1 MLLRAKPRCWVWG
14 LIPLFLVGVLVVIGT
29 KDLIEKDLST
39 RSTLALKSADIEWAT
54 PKFRGLEGTIQGQA
68 PSEKERL
75 KAIQIVRGV
84 WGVRSVTNKLSL
96 SPKITP
102 YTWSALHENETLE
115 LGGYV
120 PNAKVRQSV
129 IGVVKAKF
137 PQAKLIDNLKIG
149 RGIDD
154 EKTWFSQVSYG
165 LNQLARLREGQV
177 KLIDDKLSLKG
188 VALDKAG
195 YESLGEIFT
204 APLPLNLVTQEF
216 SVLPPKVENYQFF
229 VRYDPQSLSLEGVV
243 ANKAISTQIEKTA
256 KANFSSLDIQNKLTL
271 GSGAPHAWD
280 KAISLS
286 LKQLSKLNAG
296 TVTIQNQDVRIEGL
310 AKDKEIANQV
320 RIAVRANYPKGYK
333 VTDVITVKEPEIP
346 LASPFELSIFDAQ
359 DELLLQGVVEN
370 NEQRATILKA
380 LRETLPNRRIVDELK
395 IARGASANFL
405 AGIEYGIGLLPQLT
419 HGRLTMRDTTLSLS
433 GETTNSTLHSSL
445 KTKPSSLPTGIDWVN
460 EVRFND
466 TLQRRRDEQAAAEA
480 KRLADEQAAAEAKRL
495 ADEQAAA
502 EAKRLADEQA
512 AAEAK
517 RLADEQAATEAKRL
531 ADEKAQNEAKRF
543 AEEKAQKE
551 IINKAE
557 LEKRRQWLSFE
568 ETNKRLSE
576 LHQENGAVNAKECQL
591 LMNSIVRGSAI
602 RFSVNSSVI
611 NPSSDEVLANVEKVA
626 SRCSNTVIRIEGH
639 TDADGSQAYNLELS
653 KRRARAVIA
662 YLIQKGIPQKRLDA
676 KGYGEKKPIA
686 SNATANGKSLNRRIE
701 FVVFE
706 D

>member
-1 MLLRAKPRCWVWG
+1 
-14 LIPLFLVGVLVVIGT
+14 VGALVVAGT
-29 KDLIEKDLST
+29 KGRIERDLST
-39 RSTLALKSADIEWAT
+39 RSAQALKSADIEWAT
-54 PKFRGLEGTIQGQA
+54 PKFRGLEGTIQGEA

-75 KAIQIVRGV
+75 KAIQVVRGV

-96 SPKITP
+96 SPIITP
-102 YTWSALHENETLE
+102 YRWSALHKNEKLE

-154 EKTWFSQVSYG
+154 ENAWFSQVSYG
-165 LNQLARLREGQV
+165 LNQLARLRDGKV
-177 KLIDDKLSLKG
+177 TLIDDKLSLTG

-195 YESLGEIFT
+195 YESLDDTFK
-204 APLPLNLVTQEF
+204 APLPLNLVNDKF
-216 SVLPPKVENYQFF
+216 SILPPEVEDYQFF
-229 VRYDPQSLSLEGVV
+229 ARYDPQSLSLEGV
-243 ANKAISTQIEKTA
+243 APNKGIRTKIGETA
-256 KANFSSLDIQNKLTL
+256 KANFSSLNIQNKITL

-280 KAISLS
+280 KAILLS
-286 LKQLSKLNAG
+286 LEQLSKLNAG
-296 TVTIQNQDVRIEGL
+296 TVTIQSQDVRIEGL
-310 AKDKEIANQV
+310 AKDNETATQV
-320 RIAVRANYPKGYK
+320 RKAVRANYPKGYK
-333 VTDVITVKEPEIP
+333 VTDVITIKEPEIP
-346 LASPFELSIFDAQ
+346 VVSPFELSIIDGQ
-359 DELLLQGVVEN
+359 DQLLLQGVIEN
-370 NEQRATILKA
+370 NEQRTAILKA
-380 LRETLPNRRIVDELK
+380 LREKVPGRRIVDQLK
-395 IARGASANFL
+395 IARGAKPNYL
-405 AGIEYGIGLLPQLT
+405 AGIEYGISVLPQLT
-419 HGRLTMRDTTLSLS
+419 HGRLIMRDTTLSLS
-433 GETTNSTLHSSL
+433 GETTDGTLFSNL
-445 KTKPSSLPTGIDWVN
+445 KTKPSTLPPGIEWRN
-460 EVRFND
+460 EVRFD
-466 TLQRRRDEQAAAEA
+466 DSLERAAQEKADQEKAAAEPKRQADEQAAAEA
-480 KRLADEQAAAEAKRL
+480 NRQADEQAAAEAKRQ

-502 EAKRLADEQA
+502 EAKRQADEQTA
-512 AAEAK
+512 A
-517 RLADEQAATEAKRL
+517 DAKRL
-531 ADEKAQNEAKRF
+531 ADEKAENEAKRL

-568 ETNKRLSE
+568 ETKKRLVA

-602 RFSVNSSVI
+602 RFGVNSSVI
-611 NPSSDEVLANVEKVA
+611 NPSSYEVLTNVETVA

-653 KRRARAVIA
+653 KRRARAVIG

-686 SNATANGKSLNRRIE
+686 SNASAEGKSLNRRIE